1 MRPVL
6 AAIIWIVLI
15 GGLTWHVHTREN
27 PKPIV
32 SPEAREVEGHFSLT
46 ITATF
51 PMEPDPFALR
61 IGDRL
66 PPSLVVKVNGQEV
79 LRRTDSIAAGV
90 PIRVEHVKGLV
101 EGGNEFYLEAN
112 PPIALSSLPQ
122 AAQIQVL
129 REGYPVIERAV
140 WSEPGWKMAT
150 TLSLRIEAPRPQEKH
165 PHG

>member
-6 AAIIWIVLI
+6 AAMIWIVLI
-15 GGLTWHVHTREN
+15 GGLTWHMHSREN
-27 PKPIV
+27 PKPIM
-32 SPEAREVEGHFSLT
+32 SHEAREADGRFSLA

-61 IGDRL
+61 IGDQL
-66 PPSLVVKVNGQEV
+66 APSLVVKVNGQEV
-79 LRRTDSIAAGV
+79 LRRTESVAAGA
-90 PIRVEHVKGLV
+90 PIHVEHVTGLV

-112 PPIALSSLPQ
+112 PPMALSSLPQ
-122 AAQIQVL
+122 AARIQVL
-129 REGYPVIERAV
+129 RDGYPVIERSL

-150 TLSLRIEAPRPQEKH
+150 TFSLRIEAPRPKEKH